1 MTFHV
6 YFLYP
11 ETAQRSLEE
20 VDQMFDS
27 NIKAWES
34 ANVQF
39 PARERVEKTEE
50 VTHKERV

>member
-20 VDQMFDS
+20 VDHMFDS
-27 NIKAWES
+27 NVKAWES
-34 ANVQF
+34 VNMQF
-39 PARERVEKTEE
+39 PVQERVEKTEE